1 MGTLAVPTVKIFL
14 QFLLQALPFLWL
26 TAGVASDPAEQPTT
40 PPPEDQYPLEEVVA
54 RSGLPARTIRWYQS
68 EGLLPKPAKQGRDAV
83 YGPEH
88 VERLRLIADLRDRGL
103 TLVAIRDLLK
113 RERPSSTVAEWLG
126 IDATLT
132 APWSD
137 DRPRVI
143 DRDELTAMT
152 QGRRPGL
159 LAELQDTGYVQPAD
173 AGTWL
178 VPSPALL
185 DLALQLHDAGIDLEL
200 SAQLRDLLRRRLA
213 KVVDDAVKLLVE
225 RTGAGFAGNATAAE
239 LATAVGALRPIARE
253 TTSLIL
259 AQEVE
264 RALRQLVDRGPAAMV
279 RARRH

>member
-1 MGTLAVPTVKIFL
+1 
-14 QFLLQALPFLWL
+14 
-26 TAGVASDPAEQPTT
+26 VATDAAQQPDPAPTE
-40 PPPEDQYPLEEVVA
+40 PRYSLAELVE
-54 RSGLPARTIRWYQS
+54 RSALPARTIRWYQS

-113 RERPSSTVAEWLG
+113 GDRPSGTVAEWLG
-126 IDATLT
+126 VDATLT

-137 DRPRVI
+137 DRPRVV
-143 DRDELTAMT
+143 DREELTAMT
-152 QGRRPGL
+152 KSRRPGL
-159 LAELQDTGYVQPAD
+159 LAELQDAGYVQTAD

-185 DLALQLHDAGIDLEL
+185 DLALQLHDAGIDVEL

-264 RALRQLVDRGPAAMV
+264 RALRQLVDRGPAAIV
-279 RARRH
+279 RARRY

>member
-1 MGTLAVPTVKIFL
+1 MATDPERQSAPAAEEQLSLAELV
-14 QFLLQALPFLWL
+14 
-26 TAGVASDPAEQPTT
+26 EQ
-40 PPPEDQYPLEEVVA
+40 
-54 RSGLPARTIRWYQS
+54 SGLPARTIRWYQS
-68 EGLLPKPAKQGRDAV
+68 EGLLPKPAKQGREAV

-113 RERPSSTVAEWLG
+113 DERPSGTVAEWLG

-137 DRPRVI
+137 DRPRVF
-143 DRDELTAMT
+143 DRDELMT
-152 QGRRPGL
+152 MTKGRRPGL
-159 LAELQDTGYVQPAD
+159 LAELQDTGYVQTAD

-213 KVVDDAVKLLVE
+213 KAVDDAVKLLVE
-225 RTGAGFAGNATAAE
+225 RTGAGFAGNASAAE

>member
-1 MGTLAVPTVKIFL
+1 VATDEADGFSEPGEPPRYSLA
-14 QFLLQALPFLWL
+14 
-26 TAGVASDPAEQPTT
+26 
-40 PPPEDQYPLEEVVA
+40 EVVE
-54 RSGLPARTIRWYQS
+54 RSALPARTIRWYQS
-68 EGLLPKPAKQGRDAV
+68 EGLLPKPAKNGRDAV

-88 VERLRLIADLRDRGL
+88 VERLRLIAELRDRGL

-113 RERPSSTVAEWLG
+113 GERPSSTVAEWLG

-137 DRPRVI
+137 DRPRVV
-143 DRDELTAMT
+143 DREDLTAMT
-152 QGRRPGL
+152 KGRRPGL
-159 LAELQDTGYVQPAD
+159 LAELQDAGYVQTAD

-185 DLALQLHDAGIDLEL
+185 DLALQLHDAGIEVEL

-225 RTGAGFAGNATAAE
+225 RTGAGFAGNATPTE

-264 RALRQLVDRGPAAMV
+264 RALRQLVDGGPSAMA

>member
-1 MGTLAVPTVKIFL
+1 MAPDEPTDEPTYGL
-14 QFLLQALPFLWL
+14 QEL
-26 TAGVASDPAEQPTT
+26 VE
-40 PPPEDQYPLEEVVA
+40 
-54 RSGLPARTIRWYQS
+54 RSGLPA
-68 EGLLPKPAKQGRDAV
+68 
-83 YGPEH
+83 
-88 VERLRLIADLRDRGL
+88 
-103 TLVAIRDLLK
+103 AIRDLVK

-137 DRPRVI
+137 DRPRVVE
-143 DRDELTAMT
+143 RDELTALVH
-152 QGRRPGL
+152 GRRPGL
-159 LAELQDTGYVQPAD
+159 LAELQDSGYLKPAD
-173 AGTWL
+173 SGTWL

-185 DLALQLHDAGIDLEL
+185 DLALALHDAGIDVEL

-213 KVVDDAVKLLVE
+213 KGVDDAVKLLVE
-225 RTGAGFAGNATAAE
+225 RTGAGFAGGATPAE

-264 RALRQLVDRGPAAMV
+264 RALRQLVEGGPAAMA